1 MKTVDAGNVLVFLD
15 VTKTERKR
23 LLAAAENEPVNK
35 KQKMLTIKQAAELLG
50 VCEMTVKRFVKRG
63 MLHPIRLSQRMVR
76 YREDEILELL
86 SGGE

>member
-23 LLAAAENEPVNK
+23 LLAAAENEPVKK
-35 KQKMLTIKQAAELLG
+35 KQKLLTKKQAAELLG
-50 VCEMTVKRFVKRG
+50 VCPETVKRYANRG

-76 YREDEILELL
+76 YGEDEVLALL
-86 SGGE
+86 HVGE